1 MNNRIA
7 KCGTTSGYDRHR
19 RLGETTCEACREAQR
34 LDRQRRARNPFKP
47 PPEPPPRKREA
58 EFDFAQLPWMSQA
71 KCRDV
76 EPEMFFAEDPR
87 AQKQAIGVCKACP
100 VLAEC
105 LDYAIA
111 TNSEGIWGGLLP
123 SQLDQVKRRRREWQY
138 KSQLRAI

>member
-1 MNNRIA
+1 MNNRVA

-19 RLGETTCEACREAQR
+19 RLGEPTCEACRQAQR
-34 LDRQRRARNPFKP
+34 MERQRRVQRAFAP
-47 PPEPPPRKREA
+47 PPPPPPRKREA

-71 KCRDV
+71 ACREV

-105 LDYAIA
+105 LDYAIT

-123 SQLDQVKRRRREWQY
+123 SQLDQVKRRRREWAYQ
-138 KSQLRAI
+138 SALRAI